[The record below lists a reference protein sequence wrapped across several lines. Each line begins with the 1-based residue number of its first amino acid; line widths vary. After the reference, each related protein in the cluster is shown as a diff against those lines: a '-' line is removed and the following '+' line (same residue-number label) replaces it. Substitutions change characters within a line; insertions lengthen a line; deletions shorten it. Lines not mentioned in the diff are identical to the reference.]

1 MRVFRARL
9 VGVHMVTAVGML
21 VDAVRMDGRHRH
33 GAVDDATG
41 GREDSNERCTHE
53 PRCGAT
59 TDRNAHGSPPQTYWS
74 RGGMMPNG
82 GTATFTLARISLHRR
97 RIREPGPS

>member
-1 MRVFRARL
+1 MRVLRSRL
-9 VGVHMVTAVGML
+9 VGVHMDTAVGML

-41 GREDSNERCTHE
+41 GREDSNEHCTHE
-53 PRCGAT
+53 PGCGAT

-74 RGGMMPNG
+74 PRRNDAQRGHRHVHASPNLVAQKG
-82 GTATFTLARISLHRR
+82 NPRTWS
-97 RIREPGPS
+97 